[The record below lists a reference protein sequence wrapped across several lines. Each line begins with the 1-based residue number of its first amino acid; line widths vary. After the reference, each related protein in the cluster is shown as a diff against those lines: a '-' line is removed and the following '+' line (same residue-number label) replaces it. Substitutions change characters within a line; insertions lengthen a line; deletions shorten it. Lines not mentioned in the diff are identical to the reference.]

1 MTIQEVAALIDGTV
15 QTKTVDTSREVTC
28 GYTCDLLSWV
38 MAKGREGMAWAT
50 VQAHM
55 NVVAVAVL
63 ADMSC
68 VIAAEGVQFGADV
81 IEKAEEEGVALI
93 TTDLSAYHVAGPQC
107 TKRASPDLSMCAR
120 IKCLALDHD
129 DTVVMSS
136 PDIHYPSFVEA
147 MRLLRPRARRH
158 GL

>member
-1 MTIQEVAALIDGTV
+1 MQIGEMAETLGWKLLTENT
-15 QTKTVDTSREVTC
+15 DTTREVKGCYC
-28 GYTCDLLSWV
+28 GDLLSWV

-93 TTDLSAYHVAGPQC
+93 TTDLSAYHVAGRMHE
-107 TKRASPDLSMCAR
+107 KGIA
-120 IKCLALDHD
+120 
-129 DTVVMSS
+129 
-136 PDIHYPSFVEA
+136 
-147 MRLLRPRARRH
+147 
-158 GL
+158 

>member
-1 MTIQEVAALIDGTV
+1 MTIQELAALIGGTV

-28 GYTCDLLSWV
+28 GYCCDLLSWV
-38 MAKGREGMAWAT
+38 MAKGKEGMAWAT

-81 IEKAEEEGVALI
+81 IEKAEEGVALI
-93 TTDLSAYHVAGPQC
+93 TTDLSAYHVAGRMHE
-107 TKRASPDLSMCAR
+107 KGIA
-120 IKCLALDHD
+120 
-129 DTVVMSS
+129 
-136 PDIHYPSFVEA
+136 
-147 MRLLRPRARRH
+147 
-158 GL
+158 

>member
-1 MTIQEVAALIDGTV
+1 MTIQELAALIGGTL

-28 GYTCDLLSWV
+28 YTCDLLSWV

-68 VIAAEGVQFGADV
+68 VIAAEGVQFDASV

-93 TTDLSAYHVAGPQC
+93 TSDLSAYHIAGLMHE
-107 TKRASPDLSMCAR
+107 KGSA
-120 IKCLALDHD
+120 
-129 DTVVMSS
+129 
-136 PDIHYPSFVEA
+136 
-147 MRLLRPRARRH
+147 
-158 GL
+158 